1 MSALQ
6 AVVAEVESHVAE
18 AGWDQAPQLFA
29 LVDTEEL
36 LRAEP
41 QLATTMGIVA
51 GQPGSLTPVAQDAL
65 ADLPLDEAL
74 ARITFGEA
82 VLGVVIAHEVLV
94 LPPSA
99 EAELAGLDELDPATV
114 AAHPQARDVRMVVG
128 VVRDGT
134 RAAVLRLRAPAA
146 VAAPAVDTAPAAD
159 AAAAADTGGPGT
171 DELLSGPDLAPAL
184 AEALLATLSW
194 PGRAEPAG

>member
-6 AVVAEVESHVAE
+6 AVVGEVESHVAE
-18 AGWDQAPQLFA
+18 AGWDQPPQLFA

-41 QLATTMGIVA
+41 QLSTTMGIV
-51 GQPGSLTPVAQDAL
+51 GGRPGSLTPVAQDAL
-65 ADLPLDEAL
+65 GPGELDEAL

-82 VLGVVIAHEVLV
+82 VLGVVLAHEVLV

-99 EAELAGLDELDPATV
+99 EQSLAELDAAAA
-114 AAHPQARDVRMVVG
+114 AAHPQAREVRMVVG

-134 RAAVLRLRAPAA
+134 RAAVLRLR
-146 VAAPAVDTAPAAD
+146 T
-159 AAAAADTGGPGT
+159 TGDGE
-171 DELLSGPDLAPAL
+171 DERVTGPDLAPAL
-184 AEALLATLSW
+184 AEALLSTLS
-194 PGRAEPAG
+194 